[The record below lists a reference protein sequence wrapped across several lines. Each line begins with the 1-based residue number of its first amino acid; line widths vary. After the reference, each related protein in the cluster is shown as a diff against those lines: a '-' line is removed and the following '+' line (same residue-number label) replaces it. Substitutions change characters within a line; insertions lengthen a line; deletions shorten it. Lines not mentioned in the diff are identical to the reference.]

1 MKKVLIKNGTIVTAT
16 DEFKGDLLLADG
28 KIAAIGGA
36 IDASSA
42 DEVYDAEGKYVMPG
56 GVDQHT
62 HFDFSFGDTT
72 CVGWEGSPAAVVS
85 GTTTIIDFVNQ
96 KVGSSLKASIDE
108 YQKNKVDGNACCD
121 YGYHGVVYDANDALF
136 EEIEH
141 MPEYGVTSLKL
152 FMAYRGQPYHCDD
165 DAVLKAL
172 QASKKSGVTIMV
184 HAESADMIATLQK
197 QVAASG
203 VTGPI
208 GHALSRPP
216 VVEEEAVSRAAYLA
230 ELAAA
235 PIYIVHVTAKGAME
249 VIRDRYEKGVAI
261 FGETC
266 THYLTITTDA
276 LEKPGFE
283 GAKAVCSPALR
294 SQDHLD
300 AMWEAVK
307 KGWLNAISSDHCGFN
322 YETHKHAGYGE
333 GKTFADIPNG
343 APGLENRIPVVWTE
357 GVEKGKISR
366 KKFVELIATNPAKIN
381 GLFPQKGNL
390 AVGSDADVVIWDPT
404 YKGTI
409 SIENSLQGCDYCA
422 FEGFEQIGRAD
433 KVFLRGELVADAGKY
448 VGEKG
453 SGKFVPGK
461 PYGLCYELA

>member
-184 HAESADMIATLQK
+184 HAESADMIAAHLGDFRPE
-197 QVAASG
+197 VLLVLGSG
-203 VTGPI
+203 LGFL
-208 GHALSRPP
+208 GDR
-216 VVEEEAVSRAAYLA
+216 VEARTCVSY
-230 ELAAA
+230 
-235 PIYIVHVTAKGAME
+235 
-249 VIRDRYEKGVAI
+249 
-261 FGETC
+261 
-266 THYLTITTDA
+266 
-276 LEKPGFE
+276 
-283 GAKAVCSPALR
+283 
-294 SQDHLD
+294 
-300 AMWEAVK
+300 
-307 KGWLNAISSDHCGFN
+307 
-322 YETHKHAGYGE
+322 
-333 GKTFADIPNG
+333 ADIPHFRAST
-343 APGLENRIPVVWTE
+343 APGHEGRFVFGELRGKRVAVMQGRMHCYEGYTMEDASYACRVIRLLGAKTMIVTNAAGAVNTEYSAGDLMLISDHIKLFDFGPLWGPNIDEFGTRFPDMSNVYSPRLRELAKEVAREQDLTLRE
-357 GVEKGKISR
+357 GVYMYFPGPQFE
-366 KKFVELIATNPAKIN
+366 TPAEVRAARVL
-381 GLFPQKGNL
+381 GAD
-390 AVGSDADVVIWDPT
+390 AVGMSTVPEAIAAAHCGYEILGVTLCANMAAGVLPQPLS
-404 YKGTI
+404 GEEVNEMAEQ
-409 SIENSLQGCDYCA
+409 SAPHFSSLILGCL
-422 FEGFEQIGRAD
+422 ER
-433 KVFLRGELVADAGKY
+433 L
-448 VGEKG
+448 
-453 SGKFVPGK
+453 
-461 PYGLCYELA
+461 

>member
-1 MKKVLIKNGTIVTAT
+1 MKKILIKNGTIVTAT
-16 DEFKGDLLLADG
+16 DEFKGDILMVDG
-28 KIAAIGGA
+28 IISEIAAS
-36 IDASSA
+36 IDPACA
-42 DEVYDAEGKYVMPG
+42 DEVVDAEGKFVMPG

-62 HFDFSFGDTT
+62 HFDFSFGEHT
-72 CVGWEGSPAAVVS
+72 CVGWEGSPAGIVS

-96 KVGSSLKASIDE
+96 KVGKSLKASIDE
-108 YQKNKVDGNACCD
+108 YEQNKVLGNACCD
-121 YGYHGVVYDANDALF
+121 YGFHGVVYDPSDALF

-197 QVAASG
+197 QVAESG
-203 VTGPI
+203 VTEPI

-216 VVEEEAVSRAAYLA
+216 VVEEEAVSRASYLA
-230 ELAAA
+230 ELADA

-249 VIRDRYEKGVAI
+249 VIRDRFSKGVGI

-276 LEKPGFE
+276 LKKPGFE

-294 SQDHLD
+294 SQEHLD
-300 AMWEAVK
+300 AMWEGVK

-343 APGLENRIPVVWTE
+343 APGLENRIPIVWTE
-357 GVEKGKISR
+357 GVEKGKITRS
-366 KKFVELIATNPAKIN
+366 KFVELCCTNPAKIN
-381 GLFPQKGNL
+381 GLFPQKGTL
-390 AVGSDADVVIWDPT
+390 AFGSDADIMIYDPT
-404 YKGTI
+404 FKTTVTNA
-409 SIENSLQGCDYCA
+409 ESLHGCDYSA

-433 KVFLRGELVADAGKY
+433 KVFLRGELVADGGKY

-453 SGKFVPGK
+453 FGKFIPGK
-461 PYGLCYELA
+461 PFGLCYDLI